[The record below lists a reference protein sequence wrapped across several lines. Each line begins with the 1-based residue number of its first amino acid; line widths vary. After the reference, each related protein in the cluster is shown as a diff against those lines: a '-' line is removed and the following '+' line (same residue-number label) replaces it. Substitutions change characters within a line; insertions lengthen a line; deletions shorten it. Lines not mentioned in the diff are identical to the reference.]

1 MEVQSLLVAEV
12 VGGAKTTAK
21 KSVVKNLGHLWE
33 DVSTVQY
40 TTWSTLDRSD
50 NLLFQTESWTGGSVH
65 QLTAETGPEPDNPGH
80 AGNVFRL
87 LHCSE
92 RKSYDREA
100 QGECFFFFF

>member
-1 MEVQSLLVAEV
+1 M

-21 KSVVKNLGHLWE
+21 KSVVRNLSHLWE

-40 TTWSTLDRSD
+40 TAWSMLAGSD
-50 NLLFQTESWTGGSVH
+50 VLMSLTESWTGGSVH
-65 QLTAETGPEPDNPGH
+65 QLTVETGPEPDNPGH

-87 LHCSE
+87 LCCSE

-100 QGECFFFFF
+100 QGEFVWFHFQSDMIHFLI